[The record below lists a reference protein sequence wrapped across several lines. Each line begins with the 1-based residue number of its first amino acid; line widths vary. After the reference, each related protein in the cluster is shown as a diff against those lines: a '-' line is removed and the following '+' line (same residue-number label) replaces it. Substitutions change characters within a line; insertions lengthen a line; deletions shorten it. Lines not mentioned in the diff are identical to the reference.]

1 MRHAEEFAVQ
11 NVDAVRETAQATEGE
26 DLWRAQRSAWRQAT
40 KPAQIAFGG
49 FVLDCVLLDA
59 SRGGAQ
65 VRLLATAEV
74 PEIATL
80 RLPGG
85 ESWTVRRQWQR
96 GVQVGFKVVGS
107 DSPPTVE

>member
-1 MRHAEEFAVQ
+1 MDDVRIARGR
-11 NVDAVRETAQATEGE
+11 DAGAAAHKE
-26 DLWRAQRSAWRQAT
+26 DLWRAQRSAWCRAT

-49 FVLDCVLLDA
+49 SVLDCALLDA

-65 VRLLATAEV
+65 VRLSEGAKV

-80 RLPGG
+80 RLAGG

-96 GVQVGFKVVGS
+96 GVQVGFKVVGTN
-107 DSPPTVE
+107 SPPTTE

>member
-1 MRHAEEFAVQ
+1 ME
-11 NVDAVRETAQATEGE
+11 DAGAACGSDAGQGARLE
-26 DLWRAQRSAWRQAT
+26 DLWRAQRSAWCPAA

-49 FVLDCVLLDA
+49 FVLDCALLDA

-65 VRLLATAEV
+65 VRLWAAAEV

-96 GVQVGFKVVGS
+96 GAQVGFKVVGTG
-107 DSPPTVE
+107 SPPIG

>member
-1 MRHAEEFAVQ
+1 VE
-11 NVDAVRETAQATEGE
+11 DAVIARGRDAGQVAQAE
-26 DLWRAQRSAWRQAT
+26 DLWRAQRSAWRPAA

-49 FVLDCVLLDA
+49 LVLDCALLDA

-65 VRLLATAEV
+65 VRLSASAEV

-80 RLPGG
+80 RFPGG

-96 GVQVGFKVVGS
+96 GAQIGFKVVGTGS
-107 DSPPTVE
+107 APTVE